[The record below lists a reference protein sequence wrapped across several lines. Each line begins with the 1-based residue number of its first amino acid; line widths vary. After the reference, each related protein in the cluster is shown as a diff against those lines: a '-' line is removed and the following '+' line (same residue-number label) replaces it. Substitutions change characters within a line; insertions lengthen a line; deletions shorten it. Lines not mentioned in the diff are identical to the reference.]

1 MNNLIIIVISVFW
14 WSGIIRILCVYTI
27 GFVVLFYGIITVHTA
42 QSNSAL
48 IKICG
53 GPHYT

>member
-27 GFVVLFYGIITVHTA
+27 GFVVPFYGIITVHTA

-48 IKICG
+48 IKIFG
-53 GPHYT
+53 GPHCT